1 MSLIVDRQ
9 AQINKLYL
17 LHGENTIICAVW
29 KGGTSALG
37 KSMLSGITMED
48 SESYDLFVMCKIFW
62 IVCLNDNIC

>member
-1 MSLIVDRQ
+1 MAIIQLF
-9 AQINKLYL
+9 
-17 LHGENTIICAVW
+17 IICVMR

-62 IVCLNDNIC
+62 IVCLNGNIC